1 MSVWETKKL
10 GEVIKL
16 EYGKPLPK
24 ESREEGG
31 KYPAYGANGVKCW
44 SNRYYLDRQSI
55 IVGRKGSAG
64 EVNLTDE
71 KFWPLDV
78 TYFVTY
84 DDTQYD
90 LAFLYHCL
98 KHLRLTKLAK
108 GVKPGI
114 NRNDVYQIEFAFPPL
129 PEQKR
134 IVAIL
139 DEAFE
144 AIDRAIANT
153 EKNLANSREVFG
165 NILNLAV
172 QGKITSQNPN
182 DDSVIDLIRQIREKR
197 TFAIKE
203 KKIRTPK
210 NQSNDETNV
219 KPFDIPD
226 SWKWVRLE
234 DLTLGISDGVHQKPK
249 YVSEGI
255 PFVTVK
261 NLTAGT
267 GISFDNLNYVTRQ
280 DHEEFIKRTYPERGD
295 ILISKDG
302 TIGVVRIIDTD
313 VEFSIFVSVALVKP
327 ALYEINKY
335 LALSL
340 EASVVQSQIT
350 PKGTALKHLYLIDL
364 RQLAIPLPPLAEQKR
379 IVEKL
384 NILFIQTQ
392 RLESIYRQKIAAL
405 KELKQS
411 ILQKAFTGELTADTP
426 KTVKEKI
433 AA

>member
-1 MSVWETKKL
+1 MSIWKTKKL

-44 SNRYYLDRQSI
+44 SNQYCLDRPSI

-64 EVNLTDE
+64 EVNLTEE

-90 LAFLYHCL
+90 LTFLYHCL

-144 AIDRAIANT
+144 GIDSAIANT
-153 EKNLANSREVFG
+153 EKNLANSREIFESYLNTIFTQKGDGWVEKKLGDTEIIQIIDGDRGTNYPQKSDFSSEGHCLFLNTKNVRSDGFSFDSTMFITEEKDKLLRKGKLKRRDVILTTRGTIG
-165 NILNLAV
+165 NIA
-172 QGKITSQNPN
+172 IY
-182 DDSVIDLIRQIREKR
+182 DDSVKFEHIRINSGMLIFRPNEKIIKSEYLFEILRSSILKSQIKKF
-197 TFAIKE
+197 TSGAAQPQLPIKTLVSFSFPVPTSLE
-203 KKIRTPK
+203 E
-210 NQSNDETNV
+210 QS
-219 KPFDIPD
+219 
-226 SWKWVRLE
+226 
-234 DLTLGISDGVHQKPK
+234 
-249 YVSEGI
+249 
-255 PFVTVK
+255 
-261 NLTAGT
+261 
-267 GISFDNLNYVTRQ
+267 
-280 DHEEFIKRTYPERGD
+280 
-295 ILISKDG
+295 
-302 TIGVVRIIDTD
+302 RIISNLHELQT
-313 VEFSIFVSVALVKP
+313 E
-327 ALYEINKY
+327 
-335 LALSL
+335 
-340 EASVVQSQIT
+340 
-350 PKGTALKHLYLIDL
+350 
-364 RQLAIPLPPLAEQKR
+364 
-379 IVEKL
+379 
-384 NILFIQTQ
+384 TQ
-392 RLESIYRQKIAAL
+392 RLETIYRQKLAAL

-411 ILQKAFTGELTADTP
+411 ILQKAFTGELTADTS